1 MKDIKIEDYLPFVK
15 SIANKYRYSG
25 LPYDDLVQEGM
36 MGLWE
41 AMQRYD
47 PQREAKLTTYAAFWI
62 KKRIIE
68 AINNEQKHHLNSS
81 EFNEEITPTPEQH
94 TFSEETEKLKLP
106 DGMPEIEKI
115 VLSLSFEEQLTL
127 NEIAIRLEL
136 SREKVR
142 QLKEMGLRRM
152 KSAITSSLS

>member
-15 SIANKYRYSG
+15 SIAAKYRYSG

-36 MGLWE
+36 LGLWE

-47 PQREAKLTTYAAFWI
+47 PEKGAKLTTYAAFWI

-68 AINNEQKHHLNSS
+68 AINNEHKHHLNSAELNETITAEKEENDYSKS
-81 EFNEEITPTPEQH
+81 E
-94 TFSEETEKLKLP
+94 EKLKLP
-106 DGMPEIEKI
+106 ENMPELEKI

-127 NEIAIRLEL
+127 RDIAAKLDI
-136 SREKVR
+136 SRERCR
-142 QLKEMGLRRM
+142 QLKEKGLRRL
-152 KSAITSSLS
+152 KSVLSPF